1 MKKSLVRFLCL
12 VMAALMALGCVSALA
27 EEDDFSGKITISLYS
42 AKGVEEAWRAV
53 GDAYTAKHPNAEVVE
68 IGRASCRERV

>member
-1 MKKSLVRFLCL
+1 MIFYVKTWKCGAFPQERILFFEEDDGMKKSLVRFLCL

-42 AKGVEEAWRAV
+42 AKGV
-53 GDAYTAKHPNAEVVE
+53 
-68 IGRASCRERV
+68 